1 MDLVQKLRNI
11 SWCNEPWSVPVLSEE
26 AKQLLNHPT
35 EITRPAIIDDIEE
48 IIKRSDKFPVEF
60 PIETVRLKQ
69 LKTRIPVEKL
79 QENIRSTYPLLHE
92 RVLVLMANFLIY
104 KKKYGSNI
112 EKEFYSNMS
121 VPELIDRILKK
132 RAICFMSRRDIYKL
146 RTGELSEGGW
156 ESIGTAEEK
165 PPLVLADCLSYDE
178 LKLSALLYVSGR
190 TACIN
195 DGARKNAGV
204 VNEDNIETEAI
215 IIGIIG
221 PRFQRPD
228 RVDCEDILI
237 TEEQNRPENGY
248 GAESSGE
255 PATAKQ
261 MWRKLWADF
270 YQIPSVTYADLTRTV
285 HPIEEAASDWRV
297 ITERYSRRPCSSD
310 VFDAAVYA
318 RRVALVA
325 DTVLLEAGARAA
337 SAGRAAFLNV
347 VGAGLGVWR
356 ITSHQPDLYVLTFLE
371 RIQSLLSDGALDN
384 VSDVNFSY
392 IPDGGCVL
400 SSFKSTSESG
410 GDPSTTDKKI
420 FLKSETHPRGGISV
434 QVQDREPSSSLCGEH
449 AGKLL
454 VLTYAWDGNAH
465 PGNEFWVG
473 GLTTS
478 GDPAAACS
486 TQVAE
491 LHNAH
496 INPAVCGHN
505 TRVAAYRRFRS
516 IHVDSI

>member
-1 MDLVQKLRNI
+1 MDVVKKLNSI
-11 SWCNEPWSVPVLSEE
+11 VWCKEPWGAPIISEE
-26 AKQLLNHPT
+26 AKQLLKQCT
-35 EITRPAIIDDIEE
+35 DITQPEIIDDVQE
-48 IIKRSDKFPVEF
+48 IIRRSNEF
-60 PIETVRLKQ
+60 PIKFPIDTVRLEK
-69 LKTRIPVEKL
+69 LKTRIPMEKL

-104 KKKYGSNI
+104 KRKYGSNI
-112 EKEFYSNMS
+112 EKELYAEMT

-132 RAICFMSRRDIYKL
+132 RAICFMKRQDVYLL
-146 RTGELSEGGW
+146 RSGEKGEGGW

-215 IIGIIG
+215 IIGVIG
-221 PRFQRPD
+221 PRFQRPG

-270 YQIPSVTYADLTRTV
+270 YQFPSVTYAELTSRV
-285 HPIEEAASDWRV
+285 SLAGVAARDARLYTS
-297 ITERYSRRPCSSD
+297 RYARRPRSRA
-310 VFDAAVYA
+310 VFDAAMYA
-318 RRVALVA
+318 RRLALLADTALV
-325 DTVLLEAGARAA
+325 EAARAA
-337 SAGRAAFLNV
+337 AAGRAAFLDV
-347 VGAGLGVWR
+347 VGAGLGVWK
-356 ITSHQPDLYVLTFLE
+356 ISPHQLDLYVLTFLD
-371 RIQSLLSDGALDN
+371 RIHSLLSDGALNN
-384 VSDVNFSY
+384 VSDVNFAY
-392 IPDGGCVL
+392 IKPGDYVL
-400 SSFKSTSESG
+400 PLFKSKTAG
-410 GDPSTTDKKI
+410 NASTTEKKL
-420 FLKSETHPRGGISV
+420 FLENKSHPNGGISV

-465 PGNEFWVG
+465 PGNEFWLG
-473 GLTTS
+473 KLTTS

-496 INPAVCGHN
+496 INPSVCAHN
-505 TRVAAYRRFRS
+505 ARVAARRLVS
-516 IHVDSI
+516 LADAAATMH